1 MKKSIYA
8 VLATALLAVIVM
20 PIAFAGADGPQAGAS
35 AKGSAAVNKQLKALK
50 LRIAALEARQTPV
63 TLPPSGP
70 AGGDLTGSY
79 PNPLIKPNAI
89 TTNKLAPKA
98 VTEPKIADYAVTTEK
113 IEVGA
118 VTSLKLADG
127 SVFGN
132 RLMDGAVTSAKIADG
147 DIKAVDMGADSVGAI
162 ALKGVVAAVTTEGVS
177 IDNGD
182 VETATVTCP
191 AGRMLIAGGFA
202 WKDGEANSIISSA
215 PSESN
220 PNTTWVVEGMPT
232 GGSSNVLYAWAN
244 CILA

>member
-20 PIAFAGADGPQAGAS
+20 PIAFAGAAGSSKAN
-35 AKGSAAVNKQLKALK
+35 AQVNKQLKVLK
-50 LRIAALEARQTPV
+50 QRIAALEARQTPA

-70 AGGDLTGSY
+70 AGGDLNGSY

-89 TTNKLAPKA
+89 TTGKLAPKA
-98 VTEPKIADYAVTTEK
+98 VTEPKIADFAVTTEK

-162 ALKGVVAAVTTEGVS
+162 ALKGEVATVGNGVS
-177 IDNGD
+177 INNGE
-182 VETATVTCP
+182 VKTATVTCP

-202 WKDGEANSIISSA
+202 WSDKEANSIIASA
-215 PSESN
+215 PSEEN
-220 PNTTWVVEGMPT
+220 PNTTWVVEGLAS
-232 GGSSNVLYAWAN
+232 GGSSNTLFAWAN
-244 CILA
+244 CIQA